1 VDVARQLLDQLSVG
15 AVEAERLSDTEFE
28 DLVGDLLGAAENRR
42 YERFR
47 RGPDLGIDLRYM
59 ADDSLVMVQ
68 CKHYLN
74 STFSQLRAAARR
86 EAARLGGTEV
96 EPTHYRFVT
105 SRPLTPANK
114 TALVEDLEGWI
125 ANEADILGGGDLEAL
140 LDVHPEVE
148 RRHVKLW
155 LSGGTALTA
164 LLNADVLARSRALL
178 TAIDHALPL
187 YVETEA
193 FLLAHEKLAA
203 ERVCLISGQPGIGK
217 STLARML
224 VADAVSQDF
233 EPVEIS
239 NDIEEAWA
247 LSDPQ
252 VAQVFYYDDFLGTTT
267 LGELKKNED
276 QRLIAFIHEV
286 LDRPNALFI
295 LTTREYI
302 LNQALDLYESFER
315 AGIGRNRFLLELE
328 LYDHLDRAKILYNH
342 VYHSDLPTEARQAL
356 ARDHRY
362 DRIVSHHLFNPRL
375 IETITGGYGQ
385 EEVDEGLD
393 FVDYAISVFEDPG
406 FFWRRIYE
414 RQLGEAERVLLLALI
429 SMPRPVELVDLEQ
442 AFAVLAAHRGLPSD
456 SSAFRVALRILH
468 DSLVR
473 SWAVGTVIVVDF
485 VNPSVE
491 DFMKDRIQGD
501 RALLDDIV
509 SSAVFFDQ
517 LIWVIPGYKSVDDEV
532 RLAHAERCFALFD
545 SPSIVWNRFKS
556 NYGRLTMHRA
566 ERDLESRLLFV
577 ISLLRPAEEFDEVRR
592 SAAKRLAELTTGW
605 ERGDGCA
612 LGARGLAAALETGE
626 LTIEP
631 PDNLLQRLKTLL
643 IAQTA
648 SAEAYIDLLAFRE
661 EAPQV
666 FSEEDIEG
674 IADQFLF
681 EATEA
686 LRNAHDFKSIIEI
699 NRYEDVADVL
709 DVSLDNELLAKA
721 RREVADRRNPRAKID
736 LESRREADRKAM
748 TSREAERAE
757 IDNLFSHLLD

>member
-1 VDVARQLLDQLSVG
+1 MRPF
-15 AVEAERLSDTEFE
+15 ERLSDTEFE
-28 DLVGDLLGAAENRR
+28 NLVGDLLGTAENRR

-59 ADDSLVMVQ
+59 ADDSLVVVQ

-86 EAARLGGTEV
+86 EAARLSETGV
-96 EPTHYRFVT
+96 ELTHYRLVT
-105 SRPLTPANK
+105 SRPLTLPNK
-114 TALVEDLEGWI
+114 AALVEDLGGWV
-125 ANEADILGGGDLEAL
+125 ANEADILGGGDLEGL
-140 LDVHPEVE
+140 LDLHPEVE

-155 LSGGTALTA
+155 LSGGTALEA

-178 TAIDHALPL
+178 TAIDRTLPL

-224 VADAVSQDF
+224 VADAVSQGF

-239 NDIEEAWA
+239 NDVEEAWA

-252 VAQVFYYDDFLGTTT
+252 VAQVFHYDDFLGTTT

-286 LDRPNALFI
+286 MDRPNALFI

-315 AGIGRNRFLLELE
+315 AGIGRDRFLLELE
-328 LYDHLDRAKILYNH
+328 LYGHLDRAKILYNH
-342 VYHSDLPTEARQAL
+342 VYHSDLPIEARQAL
-356 ARDHRY
+356 ARNHRY
-362 DRIVSHHLFNPRL
+362 DRIVSHQLFNPRL

-385 EEVDEGLD
+385 EEIDEGLD
-393 FVDYAISVFEDPG
+393 FVEYAVSVFEDPG
-406 FFWRRIYE
+406 FFWRRIYD
-414 RQLGEAERVLLLALI
+414 RQLGEAERLLLLSLV
-429 SMPRPVELVDLEQ
+429 SMPRPVELVDLER
-442 AFAVLAAHRGLPSD
+442 AFAALAAHRGLPSD
-456 SSAFRVALRILH
+456 SSAFRVALRVLH

-491 DFMKDRIQGD
+491 DFMKDRIRGN
-501 RALLDDIV
+501 RALLDDTI

-517 LIWVIPGYKSVDDEV
+517 LTWIIPSYESVDDEI
-532 RLAHAERCFALFD
+532 RLAHAERCFALFN
-545 SPSIVWNRFKS
+545 SPAVVWNRFKS

-566 ERDLESRLLFV
+566 EQDLESRLLFAL
-577 ISLLRPAEEFDEVRR
+577 SLLRPGEEFDEVRH
-592 SAAKRLAELTTGW
+592 SAAERLTELTTAW
-605 ERGDGCA
+605 ERGDGYA
-612 LGARGLAAALETGE
+612 LGARDLVTALETGE

-631 PDNLLQRLKTLL
+631 PDDLLQRLKTLL
-643 IAQTA
+643 VAQAA

-661 EAPQV
+661 ETPQV
-666 FSEEDIEG
+666 FSEEDVEG

-686 LRNAHDFKSIIEI
+686 LRNPRDFKGIGEI
-699 NRYEDVADVL
+699 NHYEDVADVL
-709 DVSLDNELLAKA
+709 DVSLDSDLLAKA
-721 RREVADRRNPRAKID
+721 RREVADRMNSRAEID
-736 LESRREADRKAM
+736 LESRQDATRKAI
-748 TSREAERAE
+748 TDRDAERAE